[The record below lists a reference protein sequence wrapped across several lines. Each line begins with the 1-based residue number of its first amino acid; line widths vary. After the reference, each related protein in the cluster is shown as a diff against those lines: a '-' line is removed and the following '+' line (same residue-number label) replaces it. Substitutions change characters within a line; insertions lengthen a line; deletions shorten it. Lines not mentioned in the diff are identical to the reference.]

1 MNNNINT
8 DNFQSNSVKSP
19 FGGFRGFGLGA
30 GVLSEI
36 LATLSHN
43 KLRTFLTG
51 LSVSWGIFILIILM
65 SAGNGLKNGVTSNF
79 SDRATNTVNMWAGT
93 TSLPYK
99 GLKSGRSLDLTEKEL
114 NAVSRLPETGE
125 KSAVVEVSSNIAYRN
140 ESGNYGLKGVDQSYS
155 DIFKLEITAENGRFL
170 NAMDI
175 KNNSKVIVLDKKIA
189 ETLFKEKNP
198 LGEYVKV
205 GSVMFRVI
213 GVNTKKQRW
222 EGAQAY
228 IPYSTAQIIYNPK
241 KDLSTIALTVNNLK
255 TEEENTQFNEKLK
268 STVSSTMMFDP
279 KDEKALWIW
288 NSQRDY
294 IETMKVFGAIS
305 VFVTIIGI
313 LTLIAGIVG
322 VSNIML
328 VSVKERTR
336 EFGIRKA
343 LGAPPAAIL
352 RSIIIESILITAVFG
367 YLGMMI
373 GIGISEAVNFMMEKG
388 AASAAGDG
396 PQMSIFKNP
405 TVDLTYV
412 FFATFVLIIAGVIA
426 GYMPARRAVRIKPIE
441 AMREE

>member
-1 MNNNINT
+1 MNTI
-8 DNFQSNSVKSP
+8 Q
-19 FGGFRGFGLGA
+19 
-30 GVLSEI
+30 EI

-79 SDRATNTVNMWAGT
+79 SSRATNTVQMWPGT

-114 NAVSRLPETGE
+114 NAVSQLPETGY
-125 KSAVVEVSSNIAYRN
+125 KSAVIETSAIIAN
-140 ESGNYGLKGVDQSYS
+140 GSESRSYSLKGVDPAYTN
-155 DIFKLEITAENGRFL
+155 IYNLEINSGNGRFI
-170 NAMDI
+170 NEMDI
-175 KNNSKVIVLDKKIA
+175 KNNSKVIVLDKKIV
-189 ETLFKEKNP
+189 ETIFKKENP
-198 LGEYVKV
+198 VGKYVKV
-205 GSVMFRVI
+205 GSVMFKVI
-213 GVNTKKQRW
+213 GINTKKQRW

-228 IPYSTAQIIYNPK
+228 IPFSTAQIIYNPGK
-241 KDLSTIALTVNNLK
+241 KIGTIALTVNNLK
-255 TEEENTQFNEKLK
+255 TEKQNTEFNDKLK
-268 STVSSTMMFDP
+268 STVAPTMMFDL
-279 KDEKALWIW
+279 KDEKAFWIW

-305 VFVTIIGI
+305 LFVTIIGI

-343 LGAPPAAIL
+343 LGAPPSAIL

-373 GIGISEAVNFMMEKG
+373 GIGISEVVNFMMEKG
-388 AASAAGDG
+388 AATASGDG
-396 PQMSIFKNP
+396 PEMSVFKNP

-426 GYMPARRAVRIKPIE
+426 GYMPARRAVKIKPIE